1 MTTTRLNRRK
11 FLAAMGIG
19 GAAAAAAAVATRP
32 GSDAA
37 NRKSA
42 AVASGK
48 GYQLTEHVRR
58 YYETTKV

>member
-11 FLAAMGIG
+11 FLAAMGLG
-19 GAAAAAAAVATRP
+19 TAAAAAAVATRTDDR
-32 GSDAA
+32 GGK
-37 NRKSA
+37 RKSA
-42 AVASGK
+42 AATSGK